1 MDVSLFMKQQ
11 SNVKEILNKN
21 FYHHLSSN
29 SEIQDTVKQQTE
41 RAARTF
47 AATWQKLMSA
57 MLNL

>member
-29 SEIQDTVKQQTE
+29 SEIQDTAKQQTA